1 MAAEHHKAT
10 QKQRMAKSLSD
21 RARGEREWC
30 QRSEGLER
38 ANRTVARFSSNADEL
53 NIHVR
58 ELHNTPTWVRA
69 MAELR
74 ARDMVKP
81 AWEKSFKPAPRTDEG
96 FDAGVDDGMSF
107 EALLALEKKRGPV

>member
-1 MAAEHHKAT
+1 
-10 QKQRMAKSLSD
+10 
-21 RARGEREWC
+21 
-30 QRSEGLER
+30 
-38 ANRTVARFSSNADEL
+38 
-53 NIHVR
+53 
-58 ELHNTPTWVRA
+58 

>member
-1 MAAEHHKAT
+1 
-10 QKQRMAKSLSD
+10 MAKSLSD

-69 MAELR
+69 MAEPNPNPNPIPNPNPNP
-74 ARDMVKP
+74 K
-81 AWEKSFKPAPRTDEG
+81 
-96 FDAGVDDGMSF
+96 
-107 EALLALEKKRGPV
+107 

>member
-1 MAAEHHKAT
+1 MQERLAAEHHKAT

-58 ELHNTPTWVRA
+58 ELHET
-69 MAELR
+69 
-74 ARDMVKP
+74 
-81 AWEKSFKPAPRTDEG
+81 
-96 FDAGVDDGMSF
+96 
-107 EALLALEKKRGPV
+107 